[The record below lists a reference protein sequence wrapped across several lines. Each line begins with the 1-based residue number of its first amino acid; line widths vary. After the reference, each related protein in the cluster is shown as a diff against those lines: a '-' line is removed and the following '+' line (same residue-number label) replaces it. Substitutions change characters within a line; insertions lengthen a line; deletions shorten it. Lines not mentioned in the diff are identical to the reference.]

1 MVPVD
6 EKLDEGRKK
15 SIHHSFTT
23 DILDLRTRG
32 ERFFLVLALSLTRY
46 VTLGNSVSVEVVHHF
61 CIYHMKTSSEMAP
74 GDGADDSL
82 TLSPHFIVRRRGQG
96 SHSKLGTEQGWNCLP
111 KSGASLPIRHFH
123 SLHT

>member
-1 MVPVD
+1 MAPVD
-6 EKLDEGRKK
+6 EKLDERRKK

-23 DILDLRTRG
+23 DIQDLRTRG

-61 CIYHMKTSSEMAP
+61 CIYHTKTSREMAP

-82 TLSPHFIVRRRGQG
+82 TLSPHFIVR
-96 SHSKLGTEQGWNCLP
+96 K
-111 KSGASLPIRHFH
+111 
-123 SLHT
+123 